1 MHRREFL
8 QSSIAAAGTT
18 LLSAHTLRGDT
29 AGKLKIEY
37 IRETIPAFEIP
48 PYSGMRYEDR
58 APDTLDIAERARLG
72 VHCLTAITDPSADH
86 EIYWTAHF
94 DQNPPVM
101 VHDFGDWCRNVEGM
115 LESLPLLRMASG
127 SNESSNVD
135 RVWMETLLK
144 SIGPDGLIYV
154 PLNGTPWARLG
165 SALWGPVWRADG
177 ATTDTQDKSVT
188 QVTSPVLWPRAIA
201 AMTIYHTRDGNPM
214 WKQTI
219 EQMIQGMAG
228 LISDQGDYGFFPA
241 GGYEPNT
248 KFIGEVAGVGTQ
260 IMPTGVV
267 AVDGTSLVMQ
277 GLAQYY
283 RLTGYEPAR
292 ALAAKVANFIRFRAD
307 TFDTQGR
314 FRFSTFEKLIAE
326 GAIGYC
332 RAHGGNPTVEEIRAQ
347 SLGGHFHSHTIGLL
361 GVTEYAAVVN
371 DRELLEW
378 CRSSYEWAKTQGSS
392 LVGFFPE
399 LISPQYPSCETC
411 EVADMIGI
419 ATKLTLAGV
428 GDYWDDLD
436 RWVRNHFAEGQLTDG
451 AWISSFSEAFPKK
464 AVAFNETAAG
474 VATRN
479 LGGFAGWSSGNEWCL
494 AHGIMHCCT
503 GNGTRAIYYVWENI
517 LQVRGDV
524 LQLNLLLNRASAGAD
539 VYSFIP
545 YEGRVRIKIKRP
557 FGKVLI
563 RVPEWVDSGAIAVG
577 GKVNAEGR
585 QLQWE
590 GRYVNVGAVRT
601 GDVVDL
607 TFPNPTRTV
616 TDTLGTVRYTFEIKG
631 NTVVSV
637 NPRGKNGAL
646 YERAYYKAPE
656 APWRTVQRFVPDPVI
671 SW

>member
-48 PYSGMRYEDR
+48 PYRGMRYEDR
-58 APDTLDIAERARLG
+58 VPDTLDIAERARLG
-72 VHCLTAITDPSADH
+72 VHCLTAITDPSADQ

-94 DQNPPVM
+94 DQNPATM
-101 VHDFGDWCRNVEGM
+101 LHDINDWCQNSEGM
-115 LESLPLLRMASG
+115 LEALPLLRMASG
-127 SNESSNVD
+127 SDESSNVD
-135 RVWMETLLK
+135 RVWMEALLK
-144 SIGPDGLIYV
+144 SVGPDGLIYV
-154 PLNGTPWARLG
+154 PLNGTPWARIG
-165 SALWGPVWRADG
+165 VGGVSRADG
-177 ATTDTQDKSVT
+177 TTADGRDKSLT
-188 QVTSPVLWPRAIA
+188 QLTNPGLWPRAIA
-201 AMTIYHTRDGNPM
+201 AMAIYHIRDGNPM

-241 GGYEPNT
+241 GQYEPSM
-248 KFIGEVAGVGTQ
+248 KFVGEVTGAGLQV
-260 IMPTGVV
+260 MPTGGLTDGNARVV
-267 AVDGTSLVMQ
+267 Q

-283 RLTGYEPAR
+283 QLMGYEPAR
-292 ALAAKVANFIRFRAD
+292 ALAGKLVNFVRFRAD
-307 TFDTQGR
+307 MFDAQGR
-314 FRFSTFEKLIAE
+314 FHFSAYEKRWAE
-326 GAIGYC
+326 GLIGYS

-347 SLGGHFHSHTIGLL
+347 SLGGHFHSHTISVLSIL
-361 GVTEYAAVVN
+361 EYAAVVN

-411 EVADMIGI
+411 EVADMIAI
-419 ATKLTLAGV
+419 AAKLTLAGV

-436 RWVRNHFAEGQLTDG
+436 RWVRNHFAEGQLTDA
-451 AWISSFSEAFPKK
+451 AWISPFSEMFPKK

-479 LGGFAGWSSGNEWCL
+479 IGGFAGWSSGNEWCL

-503 GNGTRAIYYVWENI
+503 GNATRTIYYVWENI

-590 GRYVNVGAVRT
+590 GRYVNVGAATV
-601 GDVVDL
+601 GDIVEL
-607 TFPNPTRTV
+607 SFPITTRTV
-616 TDTLGTVRYTFEIKG
+616 TDTLGTVRYTFEIRG

-637 NPRGKNGAL
+637 DPRGKNGAL
-646 YERAYYKAPE
+646 YERAYYKASE
-656 APWRTVQRFVPDPVI
+656 VPWRTVQRFVPDPEI